1 MSAEHVP
8 LDAILPP
15 ASVPGVAAEARLQA
29 MVVPFDDLGWT
40 APVPHL
46 GLEGQAFAGPVRRR
60 PGQWSVIAGLVGYGP
75 EHHERA
81 RALAGRST

>member
-1 MSAEHVP
+1 VSAEHVP
-8 LDAILPP
+8 LD
-15 ASVPGVAAEARLQA
+15 
-29 MVVPFDDLGWT
+29 
-40 APVPHL
+40 
-46 GLEGQAFAGPVRRR
+46 AFAGPVRRR